1 MNSKEDYKLSLE
13 HQIREAYGKVV
24 YSQTCHHK
32 MAERY
37 YTWNGVYKWA
47 QIILSALVSCSVV
60 SIFFFYSDFWSK
72 AISAILSVFLTAIN
86 LYLKN
91 CNLVEDA
98 KEHQNSAH
106 ELWKIREEYVSLLT
120 DLNELNVNEII
131 QKRDELQDRTY
142 QIYKNSLK
150 TDSKSYKKAQ
160 QSLKNNEEQTFS
172 EREIDIMLPIS
183 LRKSIKRSNTGG
195 N

>member
-1 MNSKEDYKLSLE
+1 MNSKGDYKLDLE
-13 HQIREAYGKVV
+13 HQLREAYGKVV
-24 YSQTCHHK
+24 YTQTCHHK

-37 YTWNGVYKWA
+37 YFWNVTYKWA
-47 QIILSALVSCSVV
+47 QIILSALVSCSIV
-60 SIFFFYSDFWSK
+60 SIFFSFSDFWTK
-72 AISAILSVFLTAIN
+72 AISAFLSVLLTAIN

-91 CNLVEDA
+91 YNLIEEA

-120 DLNELNVNEII
+120 DLKELDVNEII
-131 QKRDELQDRTY
+131 KKRDELQERTY

-150 TDSKSYKKAQ
+150 TDNKSYKQAQ
-160 QSLKNNEEQTFS
+160 QALKNDEEQTFS
-172 EREIDIMLPIS
+172 EKEIDIMLPSS
-183 LRKSIKRSNTGG
+183 LRKSEKRSNTGD